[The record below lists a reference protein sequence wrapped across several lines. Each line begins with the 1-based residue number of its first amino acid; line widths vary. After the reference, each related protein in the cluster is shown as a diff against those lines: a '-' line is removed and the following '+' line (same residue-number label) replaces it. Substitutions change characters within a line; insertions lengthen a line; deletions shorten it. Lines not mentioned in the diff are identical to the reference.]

1 LVKRR
6 QERKTTIKAKRD
18 EWRAKAEKYDLAYR
32 QQQRTLINERRVAR
46 NTGNFFVEP
55 ETKVAFVIRLKG
67 YIYT

>member
-6 QERKTTIKAKRD
+6 QERKTTIKAKKD

-32 QQQRTLINERRVAR
+32 QQHRTLINERRVAR
-46 NTGNFFVEP
+46 NTGNFFEP
-55 ETKVAFVIRLKG
+55 EAKVAFVIRLKG